1 RERTRDTGA
10 GEDGPAT
17 ESGLAEPAELAAA
30 QRVEEAAHLLLVAVG
45 GPADLVE
52 VADDARRP
60 PRDRG
65 DRGEQLEY
73 RVDAL
78 DGAAQRDPRD
88 GGRAKYRRHVLDPV
102 EDGRQ
107 DVRGQLGEVPD
118 DRRRGLGQRRER
130 VTQVREHRRQRD
142 DRVLE
147 RRAERA
153 QGGHQRVDGRTQRG
167 EELLQQL
174 LPLGGAQEVLHL
186 AGQTHE
192 GVEEAGALLVGR
204 LEDREND
211 RPDVANQ
218 LTELLD

>member
-1 RERTRDTGA
+1 EGRPDPGKPPADLLRQAANPGGEAVPHPGQPPADVVRQPPDPGREGVPVLDDGRLAGLELGDHLVDLGADLVEDRAEVAGRDLACRSAEVVRCVVDDAGVGGVLIPRRERTRDTGA

-78 DGAAQRDPRD
+78 DGA
-88 GGRAKYRRHVLDPV
+88 
-102 EDGRQ
+102 
-107 DVRGQLGEVPD
+107 
-118 DRRRGLGQRRER
+118 
-130 VTQVREHRRQRD
+130 
-142 DRVLE
+142 
-147 RRAERA
+147 
-153 QGGHQRVDGRTQRG
+153 
-167 EELLQQL
+167 
-174 LPLGGAQEVLHL
+174 
-186 AGQTHE
+186 
-192 GVEEAGALLVGR
+192 
-204 LEDREND
+204 
-211 RPDVANQ
+211 
-218 LTELLD
+218 